1 METFLNFADPFTWL
15 FLLTV
20 TIGTG
25 MIIFGNAGWF
35 LLGIFILFMNSLIMH
50 DSYQQQSDIRY
61 VYESFKQGKRIECG
75 LWRGQ
80 QIIADPAQGWTLS
93 GGRFISKDTVLTDP
107 GLCSVMEEKS
117 PQVSPVGPVIF
128 FFVILGI
135 SLLARLGVRKQEGR
149 AIWSGERIKKDSENN
164 MEVKDEHP

>member
-1 METFLNFADPFTWL
+1 METFLNFSDPFTWL
-15 FLLTV
+15 FVLTV
-20 TIGTG
+20 TIGVG

-61 VYESFKQGKRIECG
+61 VYESFEQGKSIECG

-80 QIIADPAQGWTLS
+80 QTIADPAQGWTLS
-93 GGRFISKDTVLTDP
+93 GGRFISKDTILNDP
-107 GLCSVMEEKS
+107 KLCSVMGEES
-117 PQVSPVGPVIF
+117 PQVSAVGPVIF

-135 SLLARLGVRKQEGR
+135 SLLARLGMREQEGR
-149 AIWSGERIKKDSENN
+149 AFWSGERTKRDSENN
-164 MEVKDEHP
+164 MEVRDEHP